1 MSNTPVMYTTDQ
13 SRFNPMQQQP
23 VTTTSTSTLPV
34 LVTSNA
40 NPTSMSNSAE
50 APQPFAKQPKTST
63 SHPINISWI
72 VPADILSYL
81 SVAQFPKDLDLYDF
95 LDPVTRGEWLKFDD
109 QQYQKFQHLQQTQQ
123 LRGNLCL
130 SSCPGKKVR
139 LSGPVRGRA
148 AINRDLD
155 QDFERMKGYGITMLV
170 CCLDDTE
177 LEFLGAPWP
186 KYEKAALAHDMKI
199 IRLPMI
205 EGGCPKTLSEVRKA
219 VLQVNKEIYN
229 GHNVLAHCRGGVGRA
244 GLFAGC
250 WLLENLLCRSVE
262 RTVYILRERRSS
274 KAIETYAQAEY
285 LIRYAMALNHRLGL
299 PFRATTTTDLS
310 RDIPFESESGS
321 PSIPFIAKLENL
333 VLVDPALIQDDLL
346 PVDEATTLDEA
357 LPSATHTTTAAP
369 PPLQPRTSTT
379 AAATAHHPAPPE
391 LCTAR
396 YHSY

>member
-1 MSNTPVMYTTDQ
+1 M
-13 SRFNPMQQQP
+13 
-23 VTTTSTSTLPV
+23 
-34 LVTSNA
+34 
-40 NPTSMSNSAE
+40 
-50 APQPFAKQPKTST
+50 
-63 SHPINISWI
+63 
-72 VPADILSYL
+72 
-81 SVAQFPKDLDLYDF
+81 
-95 LDPVTRGEWLKFDD
+95 
-109 QQYQKFQHLQQTQQ
+109 
-123 LRGNLCL
+123 
-130 SSCPGKKVR
+130 
-139 LSGPVRGRA
+139 
-148 AINRDLD
+148 
-155 QDFERMKGYGITMLV
+155 
-170 CCLDDTE
+170 
-177 LEFLGAPWP
+177 EFLGAPWP